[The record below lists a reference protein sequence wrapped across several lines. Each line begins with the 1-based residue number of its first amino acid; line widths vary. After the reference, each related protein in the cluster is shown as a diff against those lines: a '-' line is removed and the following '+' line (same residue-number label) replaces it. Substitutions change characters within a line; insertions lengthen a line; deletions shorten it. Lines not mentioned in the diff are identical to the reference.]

1 MSPISAPSNV
11 LSFEDARR
19 LVEEHAAEIRA
30 ACFKDA
36 HRQNT
41 ETLDLLSAA
50 GGVLGESVGG
60 DRDIPP
66 FPRATR
72 DGYAVRSADL
82 AKLPATLDVIAEI
95 KAGARPGE
103 IPSPVK
109 SGQAAAIMTGA
120 PVPAGADAVVMVE

>member
-50 GGVLGESVGG
+50 GRVLVESVGA

-82 AKLPATLDVIAEI
+82 VKLPATLDVIAEI
-95 KAGARPGE
+95 KAGHQPGE
-103 IPSPVK
+103 IPSRGK
-109 SGQAAAIMTGA
+109 RGTSHAL
-120 PVPAGADAVVMVE
+120 